1 MLTIIKE
8 ELGVCFQEFF
18 LNLLISLVWFIV
30 WGFFLIFLNDHCYF
44 PNKNHQP
51 QVLIAETW
59 QSEKLRVFRQYK
71 KKKATKMVFTCTRY
85 LYAVLGAPLKEQVK
99 ISHSKCSQIKT
110 FQAVMS
116 HASRPLS

>member
-1 MLTIIKE
+1 MAEGKAE
-8 ELGVCFQEFF
+8 
-18 LNLLISLVWFIV
+18 S
-30 WGFFLIFLNDHCYF
+30 F
-44 PNKNHQP
+44 PAIQ
-51 QVLIAETW
+51 
-59 QSEKLRVFRQYK
+59 K

-116 HASRPLS
+116 HASHPLS